1 MSQDE
6 SASEA
11 HRLYRAVPGHE
22 PRHGAMQTDS
32 ARSDDRHPVN
42 GVVAPASTGV
52 MYVSERAAANGWS
65 PLNEGVSTGRSLT
78 TSRSKTEDLTLWR
91 WGCSFLVRFFTSGP
105 TSSVKY
111 TQGLF
116 QQTGTQPL
124 TTVWVEFLQGQ
135 GAPEVGDLPGAPP
148 RPQVIDMSKMA
159 SFPSPRRTSHH
170 GADVH
175 EYAPTTGVRELR
187 AAVAHLYN
195 ETHRKGKTS
204 QYTADNVAIV
214 PGGRAGLTRVASI
227 IGEVYVSYQV
237 PEYTAY
243 DQMLSSFRK
252 LVPIPSMLD
261 EEDAYHLN
269 IDKLKKNIKN
279 QGLSVVVASNPRN
292 PTGQVIH
299 SEELEQLVDLGRQ
312 GTTIIL
318 DEFYSMYQYEL
329 GEGAVVSAAKYV
341 EDVEKDSVIIIDG
354 LTKNWRLPGWRVAW
368 VIGPKALVTALGSV
382 GGYLDGG
389 ANHVLQVA
397 AIPLMEPSRVE
408 QDRLALQRHFKAK
421 RDHVLER
428 LERMGLP
435 VKHKPTST
443 FYIWLDLSCLPAPLD
458 GGLVFFEECLKE
470 RVIVTPGIFFD
481 LNPAVRRNLHDSPCH
496 HFVRLSYGPPLE
508 EIDRGLDAI
517 ERLLNRVRKAIKGGD
532 SLFDHVDKDLKQ

>member
-1 MSQDE
+1 MSQQRNKEQMNQDE

-22 PRHGAMQTDS
+22 PRHGAVQNDS
-32 ARSDDRHPVN
+32 ARPDDRHPVN

-65 PLNEGVSTGRSLT
+65 PLNEG
-78 TSRSKTEDLTLWR
+78 WAN
-91 WGCSFLVRFFTSGP
+91 F
-105 TSSVKY
+105 
-111 TQGLF
+111 
-116 QQTGTQPL
+116 
-124 TTVWVEFLQGQ
+124 GQ

-159 SFPSPRRTSHH
+159 SPCPHRTHP
-170 GADVH
+170 DVH

-187 AAVAHLYN
+187 AAVAKLYN
-195 ETHRKGKTS
+195 ETYRKGKAS

-252 LVPIPSMLD
+252 LVPIPSMLE

-269 IDKLKKNIKN
+269 IEKLKKNIKN

-299 SEELEQLVDLGRQ
+299 GEELEQLVDLGRQ

-341 EDVEKDSVIIIDG
+341 EDVEKDSVVIIDG
-354 LTKNWRLPGWRVAW
+354 LTKSWRLPGWRVAW

-389 ANHVLQVA
+389 ANHVLQMA

-408 QDRLALQRHFKAK
+408 QDRLALQKHFKAK

-428 LERMGLP
+428 LDRMGLP

-443 FYIWLDLSCLPAPLD
+443 FYVSCALSSKHFPAKLTQVTSFILEIWLDLSCLPVPLD

-517 ERLLNRVRKAIKGGD
+517 ERLLNRVRSAIKGGD
-532 SLFDHVDKDLKQ
+532 DLFEHVNKDLKQ